1 MKNYYEI
8 LGISPTATQEEIKQA
23 YHKLAKQYHP
33 DINPNNNQAE
43 EKLKEI
49 NESYNTLS
57 DIDKKR
63 DYDNR
68 YNYYFSNNS
77 DSSQSYNQAETDY
90 IRNLKNKANNN
101 DTEAQL
107 ELGNIYFYGRGVK
120 ENEQEAFYWFRKAA
134 VNENMEA
141 LDFLKDNASKS
152 PFAARELITAF
163 FGLSFEKKVA
173 EAVKALDDIASGG
186 NEFSS
191 LAQYYMGQL
200 FFNSEVIEQDYKT
213 AFKYFKQSLSNG
225 YIESFSFIKQQAE
238 KDNYI
243 AQETLA
249 EIYLDGIMTD
259 KNKKEAFK
267 WYAKAAEN
275 GSQKAFDML
284 NKYINRGDADA
295 KDGLLE
301 LYIFSKNYKGII
313 NYVNSGDNKAVN
325 YIRNIFN
332 GQDNE
337 TQFKIAQIYTLLK
350 NGQEAVK
357 WYIKAASN
365 NHSEAL
371 SFLTKY
377 NSIYN
382 KEVEQFLAEFYY
394 NKNNFKSS
402 AQYYERLIKYDFS
415 NFNKIETFANNGNEW
430 FQNTI
435 AEIYYQGKYGI
446 QKDLE
451 KAKYYYKQSADKN
464 NEEAK
469 KALVSVYISCN
480 EFNEET
486 IKLFREET
494 KKDNNEASQAL
505 LKYCSS
511 IKEIN
516 SEIVDITKEI
526 ETVNKFNPELEYKIG
541 NTYFFGNQEI
551 KQDYTTAFEWYL
563 KAQTNGNTES
573 EKIID
578 KALQGNNQYAQYVI
592 GKYYLDRNNIEKGID
607 LIIKSAN
614 QQNQDSTKY
623 LKNFIENCS
632 VKEQYEIA
640 QLIKQNKLPKQEIVD
655 FIKLY
660 ETSSQNGY
668 IESTKRLAQY
678 YQNTDKEKS
687 NSYYIKYE
695 HQCIEKNIE
704 IIDDIKLILADIYF
718 TNNTHQN
725 KEKALNYYIELAK
738 EGNEKAKNFIE
749 NIDIK
754 TLNDNELKILSKY
767 YDLNI
772 FVDFFGLKLYFF
784 IKKHYIIILS
794 LIILFFIFISIYV
807 YIPKGTDFQK
817 AEIYYERGNT
827 KKAVELWLQSVKKGN
842 IEAIFKLEKFSINS
856 EDEYNL
862 GNICYEKITP
872 NKAIYWWSK
881 SAQQGNQKA
890 LLKLKELAKNQNSD
904 VQCKLGHFYYDKGN
918 IEEAIYWYTKSS
930 QNNNEEALT
939 KLISLAKGGNYKS
952 LLKLEE
958 LSKQGN
964 IEDGQALYKLGIYF
978 YDNEKIEQA
987 IPLLT
992 KSAQHNNKEALKLLA
1007 FLAQKGNNKVLSIL
1021 ENLANEGV
1029 VIAKKFLGIIY
1040 FNLAISEREKKI
1052 EIYEKITNLSR
1063 WKREQKNE
1071 EYVQL
1076 RNLEKQHHKK
1086 YLYYLEKSADLENA
1100 EAQNSLGWYYYYYF
1114 VDKEKANYWWN
1125 RCDGQGYR
1133 PVWFNAHYYD
1143 SGASAYYSHNG
1154 ISYSRCNR
1162 TAKLPLSLE

>member
-8 LGISPTATQEEIKQA
+8 LGITPTATQEEIKQA

-49 NESYNTLS
+49 NEAYNTLS

-120 ENEQEAFYWFRKAA
+120 ENEQESFYWFRKAA

-163 FGLSFEKKVA
+163 FGLSFERKVA

-225 YIESFSFIKQQAE
+225 YMESLSFIKQQAE

-301 LYIFSKNYKGII
+301 LYISSKNYKGII
-313 NYVNSGDNKAVN
+313 NYANSGDNKAVD

-337 TQFKIAQIYTLLK
+337 TQFKIAQIYTQLN
-350 NGQEAVK
+350 NGQEVLK
-357 WYIKAASN
+357 WYLKLADNNNIKALNA
-365 NHSEAL
+365 
-371 SFLTKY
+371 
-377 NSIYN
+377 
-382 KEVEQFLAEFYY
+382 
-394 NKNNFKSS
+394 
-402 AQYYERLIKYDFS
+402 
-415 NFNKIETFANNGNEW
+415 
-430 FQNTI
+430 I

-446 QKDLE
+446 PKDLE

-494 KKDNNEASQAL
+494 KKGNNEASQAL

-516 SEIVDITKEI
+516 SEIIEITKEL

-563 KAQTNGNTES
+563 KSQINGNTES
-573 EKIID
+573 KDIID
-578 KALQGNNQYAQYVI
+578 KALQENNQYSQYVI
-592 GKYYLDRNNIEKGID
+592 GKYYLDRNNIENGID

-614 QQNQDSTKY
+614 LQNQDSIKY
-623 LKNFIENCS
+623 LNNFVENCS

-640 QLIKQNKLPKQEIVD
+640 QLIEQDKLPKQEFLD
-655 FIKLY
+655 FVNLY
-660 ETSSQNGY
+660 ELSSQNGY
-668 IESTKRLAQY
+668 VEATKKLAEY
-678 YQNTDKEKS
+678 YQNTDKEES

-695 HQCIEKNIE
+695 NQCMEQNIE

-718 TNNTHQN
+718 TDNTHQN
-725 KEKALNYYIELAK
+725 KEKALSYYIELANK
-738 EGNEKAKNFIE
+738 GNQKAKKFIKH
-749 NIDIK
+749 IDIK
-754 TLNDNELKILSKY
+754 KR
-767 YDLNI
+767 
-772 FVDFFGLKLYFF
+772 F
-784 IKKHYIIILS
+784 IIILL
-794 LIILFFIFISIYV
+794 LIILFLLFISI
-807 YIPKGTDFQK
+807 
-817 AEIYYERGNT
+817 
-827 KKAVELWLQSVKKGN
+827 
-842 IEAIFKLEKFSINS
+842 
-856 EDEYNL
+856 
-862 GNICYEKITP
+862 
-872 NKAIYWWSK
+872 
-881 SAQQGNQKA
+881 
-890 LLKLKELAKNQNSD
+890 
-904 VQCKLGHFYYDKGN
+904 
-918 IEEAIYWYTKSS
+918 
-930 QNNNEEALT
+930 
-939 KLISLAKGGNYKS
+939 
-952 LLKLEE
+952 
-958 LSKQGN
+958 
-964 IEDGQALYKLGIYF
+964 
-978 YDNEKIEQA
+978 
-987 IPLLT
+987 
-992 KSAQHNNKEALKLLA
+992 
-1007 FLAQKGNNKVLSIL
+1007 
-1021 ENLANEGV
+1021 
-1029 VIAKKFLGIIY
+1029 
-1040 FNLAISEREKKI
+1040 
-1052 EIYEKITNLSR
+1052 
-1063 WKREQKNE
+1063 
-1071 EYVQL
+1071 
-1076 RNLEKQHHKK
+1076 
-1086 YLYYLEKSADLENA
+1086 
-1100 EAQNSLGWYYYYYF
+1100 
-1114 VDKEKANYWWN
+1114 
-1125 RCDGQGYR
+1125 
-1133 PVWFNAHYYD
+1133 
-1143 SGASAYYSHNG
+1143 
-1154 ISYSRCNR
+1154 
-1162 TAKLPLSLE
+1162 

>member
-49 NESYNTLS
+49 NEAYNTLS

-68 YNYYFSNNS
+68 YNYYFSNNT

-163 FGLSFEKKVA
+163 FGLSFERKVT

-225 YIESFSFIKQQAE
+225 YMESLSFIKQQAE

-301 LYIFSKNYKGII
+301 LYISSKNYKGII
-313 NYVNSGDNKAVN
+313 NYVNSGDNKATD

-337 TQFKIAQIYTLLK
+337 TQFKIAQIYTQLN
-350 NGQEAVK
+350 NGQEALK
-357 WYIKAASN
+357 WYLKLADNNNTKALNA
-365 NHSEAL
+365 
-371 SFLTKY
+371 
-377 NSIYN
+377 
-382 KEVEQFLAEFYY
+382 
-394 NKNNFKSS
+394 
-402 AQYYERLIKYDFS
+402 
-415 NFNKIETFANNGNEW
+415 
-430 FQNTI
+430 I

-446 QKDLE
+446 PKDLE
-451 KAKYYYKQSADKN
+451 KAKYYYKQLANQN

-480 EFNEET
+480 DFNEET
-486 IKLFREET
+486 IKLFREEA
-494 KKDNNEASQAL
+494 KKGNEEAYQAL
-505 LKYCSS
+505 LYYCSS
-511 IKEIN
+511 AKEITP
-516 SEIVDITKEI
+516 EIIDITNEL
-526 ETVNKFNPELEYKIG
+526 ETKNKFSPDIEHKIG
-541 NTYFFGNQEI
+541 NAYFFGNQDI
-551 KQDYTTAFEWYL
+551 KQNYTTAFEWYL
-563 KAQTNGNTES
+563 KAQINGNTES
-573 EKIID
+573 KDIID
-578 KALQGNNQYAQYVI
+578 KALQDNNQYAQYVI
-592 GKYYLDRNNIEKGID
+592 GKYYVGVKYYYNVIYNYNRESSVTDNDIEKGFN
-607 LIIKSAN
+607 LLIKSAN
-614 QQNQDSTKY
+614 QQNQDSINY

-640 QLIKQNKLPKQEIVD
+640 QLIEQNKLPKQEFLD
-655 FIKLY
+655 FVKLH
-660 ETSSQNGY
+660 ELSSQNGY
-668 IESTKRLAQY
+668 AEATKRLAQY

-695 HQCIEKNIE
+695 HQCIEQNIE

-718 TNNTHQN
+718 TDNTHLN
-725 KEKALNYYIELAK
+725 KEKALNYYIKLAK
-738 EGNEKAKNFIE
+738 NGNEKVRKFIE

-754 TLNDNELKILSKY
+754 TLNDNELQILSNY
-767 YDLNI
+767 YSNM
-772 FVDFFGLKLYFF
+772 FVYFFGLKLYFF
-784 IKKHYIIILS
+784 IKKHFIIILS

-817 AEIYYERGNT
+817 AEIYSKRGNT
-827 KKAVELWLQSVKKGN
+827 KKAIKLWFNSANIGN
-842 IEAIFKLEKFSINS
+842 QEALSKLENSNINS
-856 EDEYNL
+856 EEQYIL
-862 GNICYEKITP
+862 GNIFYKFNNLE
-872 NKAIYWWSK
+872 KAIYWWSK
-881 SAQQGNQKA
+881 SAQQEKQEA
-890 LLKLKELAKNQNSD
+890 LLKLKDFAEAQNPDAQYELGN
-904 VQCKLGHFYYDKGN
+904 FYYDKED
-918 IEEAIYWYTKSS
+918 IEESIYWYSKSA
-930 QNNNEEALT
+930 QNNNKEALT
-939 KLISLAKGGNYKS
+939 KLISLAKKGNSKALLVSESLTEKEDKNAQFEIGYIYEYGNDNIEQNINKAIYWYGKS
-952 LLKLEE
+952 AEQGNEKAFLGLERILQQENEEALLKLEN
-958 LSKQGN
+958 LVNQGN
-964 IEDGQALYKLGIYF
+964 YNFLDKLVSLTNKGHKVAL
-978 YDNEKIEQA
+978 
-987 IPLLT
+987 
-992 KSAQHNNKEALKLLA
+992 LK
-1007 FLAQKGNNKVLSIL
+1007 L
-1021 ENLANEGV
+1021 ENLAKQGNKDAQFELWKYYSYKKDFEKSNIFKTMYV
-1029 VIAKKFLGIIY
+1029 YDKLAQDKKAFDKLIDLAKQG
-1040 FNLAISEREKKI
+1040 
-1052 EIYEKITNLSR
+1052 
-1063 WKREQKNE
+1063 NE
-1071 EYVQL
+1071 EAKD
-1076 RNLEKQHHKK
+1076 R
-1086 YLYYLEKSADLENA
+1086 LYNI
-1100 EAQNSLGWYYYYYF
+1100 YYYGIG
-1114 VDKEKANYWWN
+1114 VKADTEKALYWKN
-1125 RCDGQGYR
+1125 
-1133 PVWFNAHYYD
+1133 
-1143 SGASAYYSHNG
+1143 
-1154 ISYSRCNR
+1154 
-1162 TAKLPLSLE
+1162 K